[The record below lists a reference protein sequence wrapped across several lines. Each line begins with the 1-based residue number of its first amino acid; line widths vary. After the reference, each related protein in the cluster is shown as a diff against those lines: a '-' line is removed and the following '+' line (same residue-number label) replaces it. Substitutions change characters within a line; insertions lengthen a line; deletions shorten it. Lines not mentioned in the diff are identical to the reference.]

1 MNFNAFTATM
11 RNRPMLDLER
21 WCRAWDLDHPVG
33 SNVSFRNG
41 ADVMHGVV
49 ARGVMLTRDVGGDW
63 EAMIRVMHGPA
74 QWGTAVEISIDHVL
88 DDG

>member
-1 MNFNAFTATM
+1 MNFSLFAASM

-41 ADVMHGVV
+41 THGVV
-49 ARGVMLTRDVGGDW
+49 ARGVMLTRESNGEW
-63 EAMIRVMHGPA
+63 NATIRVMHGPA
-74 QWGTAVEISIDHVL
+74 QWGTAVQIPIDQVV
-88 DDG
+88 DDS